1 MSDSNFYSSFGI
13 YFFIFCYWKDYTHY
27 YFFLGRGVM
36 PSYSIMIVDDHPIM
50 RYGLRLLLEKDKD
63 FVVVSESGNAQEA
76 VTAAKQLNPDL
87 IMMDLNLQ
95 GRSGI
100 DIIRTLRRS
109 GLTSYVLVLS
119 VSDSRNDVYAALD
132 AGANGYLL
140 KECELDMLLLSL
152 RKAAVGHPVYSE
164 RVWQYIQLR
173 QNYSDPLSA
182 LTKRELDVL
191 HEVSAGMKNKQ
202 IAENLFI
209 SEETVKVHIRN
220 ILKKLQ
226 VTSRLAASLILIKHQ
241 Y

>member
-1 MSDSNFYSSFGI
+1 
-13 YFFIFCYWKDYTHY
+13 
-27 YFFLGRGVM
+27 M

-50 RYGLRLLLEKDKD
+50 RYGLRLLLEQDKE
-63 FVVVSESGNAQEA
+63 FIVVSESGNAQEA
-76 VTAAKQLNPDL
+76 ITTAKQLNPDL
-87 IMMDLNLQ
+87 IMMDLHLQ

-100 DIIRTLRRS
+100 DIIRSLRRC

-119 VSDSRNDVYAALD
+119 ISDSRNDVYAALD

-152 RKAAVGHPVYSE
+152 RKAVVGRPVYSE
-164 RVWQYIQLR
+164 KVWQYIQLR
-173 QNYSDPLSA
+173 QNYSDPLST

-191 HEVSAGMKNKQ
+191 QEVAVGMKNKQ

-241 Y
+241 H

>member
-1 MSDSNFYSSFGI
+1 
-13 YFFIFCYWKDYTHY
+13 
-27 YFFLGRGVM
+27 M

-50 RYGLRLLLEKDKD
+50 RYGLRLLLEQDKE
-63 FVVVSESGNAQEA
+63 FIVVSESGNAQEA
-76 VTAAKQLNPDL
+76 ITTAKQLNPDL
-87 IMMDLNLQ
+87 IMMDLHLQ

-100 DIIRTLRRS
+100 DIIRSLRRC

-119 VSDSRNDVYAALD
+119 ISDSRNDVYAALD

-152 RKAAVGHPVYSE
+152 RKAVVGRPVYSE
-164 RVWQYIQLR
+164 KVWQYIQLR

-191 HEVSAGMKNKQ
+191 QEVAVGMKNKQ

-226 VTSRLAASLILIKHQ
+226 VTSRLAASLILISISTKRI
-241 Y
+241 YPDIKSG

>member
-1 MSDSNFYSSFGI
+1 MSDSIFYSSFGI
-13 YFFIFCYWKDYTHY
+13 CFIYFLLLERLRTFL
-27 YFFLGRGVM
+27 FFLGRGVM
-36 PSYSIMIVDDHPIM
+36 PSYSIMIVDDHPVM
-50 RYGLRLLLEKDKD
+50 RYGLRLLLEKDKE
-63 FVVVSESGNAQEA
+63 FVVVSESGNAKEA
-76 VTAAKQLNPDL
+76 ITTAQQLNPDL

-100 DIIRTLRRS
+100 DIIRTLRRA

-119 VSDSRNDVYAALD
+119 VSDARSDVYAALD

-140 KECELDMLLLSL
+140 KECEIDMLLLSL
-152 RKAAVGHPVYSE
+152 RKAVVGHPVYSE

-241 Y
+241 H

>member
-1 MSDSNFYSSFGI
+1 
-13 YFFIFCYWKDYTHY
+13 
-27 YFFLGRGVM
+27 M

-50 RYGLRLLLEKDKD
+50 RYGLRLLLEQDKE
-63 FVVVSESGNAQEA
+63 FIVVSESGNAQEA
-76 VTAAKQLNPDL
+76 ITTAKQLNPDL
-87 IMMDLNLQ
+87 IMMDLHLQ

-100 DIIRTLRRS
+100 DIIRSLRRC

-119 VSDSRNDVYAALD
+119 ISDSRNDVYAALD

-152 RKAAVGHPVYSE
+152 RKAVVGRPVYSE
-164 RVWQYIQLR
+164 KVWQYIQLR

-191 HEVSAGMKNKQ
+191 QEVAVGMKNKQ

-209 SEETVKVHIRN
+209 SE
-220 ILKKLQ
+220 
-226 VTSRLAASLILIKHQ
+226 
-241 Y
+241 

>member
-1 MSDSNFYSSFGI
+1 
-13 YFFIFCYWKDYTHY
+13 
-27 YFFLGRGVM
+27 M

-50 RYGLRLLLEKDKD
+50 RYGLRLLLEQDKE
-63 FVVVSESGNAQEA
+63 FIVVSESGNAQEA
-76 VTAAKQLNPDL
+76 ITTAKQLNPDL
-87 IMMDLNLQ
+87 IMMDLHLQ

-100 DIIRTLRRS
+100 DIIHSLRRC

-119 VSDSRNDVYAALD
+119 ISDSRNDVYAALD

-152 RKAAVGHPVYSE
+152 RKAVVGRPVYSE
-164 RVWQYIQLR
+164 KVWQYIQLR

-191 HEVSAGMKNKQ
+191 QEVAEGMKNKQ

-241 Y
+241 H

>member
-1 MSDSNFYSSFGI
+1 
-13 YFFIFCYWKDYTHY
+13 
-27 YFFLGRGVM
+27 M

-50 RYGLRLLLEKDKD
+50 RYGLRLLLEQDKE
-63 FVVVSESGNAQEA
+63 FIVVSESGNAQEA
-76 VTAAKQLNPDL
+76 ITTAKQLNPDL
-87 IMMDLNLQ
+87 IMMDLHLQ

-100 DIIRTLRRS
+100 DIIRSLRRCD
-109 GLTSYVLVLS
+109 LTSYVLVLS
-119 VSDSRNDVYAALD
+119 ISDSRNDVYAALD

-152 RKAAVGHPVYSE
+152 RKAVVGRPVYSE
-164 RVWQYIQLR
+164 KVWQYIQLR

-191 HEVSAGMKNKQ
+191 QEVAVGMKNKQ

-241 Y
+241 H

>member
-1 MSDSNFYSSFGI
+1 
-13 YFFIFCYWKDYTHY
+13 
-27 YFFLGRGVM
+27 M

-50 RYGLRLLLEKDKD
+50 RYGLRLLLEQDKE
-63 FVVVSESGNAQEA
+63 FIVVSESGNAQEA
-76 VTAAKQLNPDL
+76 ITTAKQLNPDL
-87 IMMDLNLQ
+87 IMMDLHLQ

-100 DIIRTLRRS
+100 DIIRSLRRC

-119 VSDSRNDVYAALD
+119 ISDSRNDVYAALD

-152 RKAAVGHPVYSE
+152 RKAVVGRPVYSE
-164 RVWQYIQLR
+164 KVWQYIQLR

-191 HEVSAGMKNKQ
+191 QEVAVGMKNKQ

-241 Y
+241 HYTNLPRH

>member
-1 MSDSNFYSSFGI
+1 
-13 YFFIFCYWKDYTHY
+13 
-27 YFFLGRGVM
+27 M

-50 RYGLRLLLEKDKD
+50 RYGLRLLLEQDKE
-63 FVVVSESGNAQEA
+63 FIVVSESGNAQEA
-76 VTAAKQLNPDL
+76 ITTAKQLNPDL
-87 IMMDLNLQ
+87 IMMDLHLQ

-100 DIIRTLRRS
+100 DIIRSLRRC

-119 VSDSRNDVYAALD
+119 ISDSRNDVYAGLD

-152 RKAAVGHPVYSE
+152 RKAVVGRPVYSE
-164 RVWQYIQLR
+164 KVWQYIQLR

-191 HEVSAGMKNKQ
+191 QEVAVGMKNKQ

-241 Y
+241 H

>member
-1 MSDSNFYSSFGI
+1 
-13 YFFIFCYWKDYTHY
+13 
-27 YFFLGRGVM
+27 M

-50 RYGLRLLLEKDKD
+50 RYGLRLLLEQDKE
-63 FVVVSESGNAQEA
+63 FIVVSESGNAQEA
-76 VTAAKQLNPDL
+76 ITTAKQLNPDL
-87 IMMDLNLQ
+87 IMMDLHLQ

-100 DIIRTLRRS
+100 DIIRSLRRC

-119 VSDSRNDVYAALD
+119 ISDSRNDVYAALD

-152 RKAAVGHPVYSE
+152 RKAVVGRPVYSE
-164 RVWQYIQLR
+164 KVCQYIQLR

-191 HEVSAGMKNKQ
+191 QEVAVGMKNKQ

-241 Y
+241 H

>member
-1 MSDSNFYSSFGI
+1 
-13 YFFIFCYWKDYTHY
+13 
-27 YFFLGRGVM
+27 M

-50 RYGLRLLLEKDKD
+50 RYGLRLLLKQDKE
-63 FVVVSESGNAQEA
+63 FIVVSESGNAQEA
-76 VTAAKQLNPDL
+76 ITTAKQLNPDL
-87 IMMDLNLQ
+87 IMMDLHLQ

-100 DIIRTLRRS
+100 DIIRSLRRC

-119 VSDSRNDVYAALD
+119 ISDSRNDVYAALD

-152 RKAAVGHPVYSE
+152 RKAVVGRPVYSE
-164 RVWQYIQLR
+164 KVWQYIQLR

-191 HEVSAGMKNKQ
+191 QEVAVGMKNKQ

-241 Y
+241 H

>member
-1 MSDSNFYSSFGI
+1 
-13 YFFIFCYWKDYTHY
+13 
-27 YFFLGRGVM
+27 M

-50 RYGLRLLLEKDKD
+50 RYGLRLLLEQDKE
-63 FVVVSESGNAQEA
+63 FIVVSESGNAQEA
-76 VTAAKQLNPDL
+76 ITTAKQLNPDL
-87 IMMDLNLQ
+87 IMMDLHLQ

-100 DIIRTLRRS
+100 DIIRSLRRC

-119 VSDSRNDVYAALD
+119 ISDSRNDVYAALD

-152 RKAAVGHPVYSE
+152 RKAVVGRPVYSE
-164 RVWQYIQLR
+164 KVWQYIQLR

-191 HEVSAGMKNKQ
+191 QEVAVGMKNKQ
-202 IAENLFI
+202 ITENLFI

-241 Y
+241 H

>member
-1 MSDSNFYSSFGI
+1 M
-13 YFFIFCYWKDYTHY
+13 
-27 YFFLGRGVM
+27 
-36 PSYSIMIVDDHPIM
+36 
-50 RYGLRLLLEKDKD
+50 
-63 FVVVSESGNAQEA
+63 
-76 VTAAKQLNPDL
+76 
-87 IMMDLNLQ
+87 
-95 GRSGI
+95 
-100 DIIRTLRRS
+100 
-109 GLTSYVLVLS
+109 
-119 VSDSRNDVYAALD
+119 
-132 AGANGYLL
+132 
-140 KECELDMLLLSL
+140 
-152 RKAAVGHPVYSE
+152 
-164 RVWQYIQLR
+164 WQYIQLR

>member
-1 MSDSNFYSSFGI
+1 
-13 YFFIFCYWKDYTHY
+13 
-27 YFFLGRGVM
+27 M

-50 RYGLRLLLEKDKD
+50 RYGLRLLLEQDKE
-63 FVVVSESGNAQEA
+63 FIVVSESGNAQEA
-76 VTAAKQLNPDL
+76 ITTAKQLNPDL
-87 IMMDLNLQ
+87 IMMDLHLQ

-100 DIIRTLRRS
+100 DIIRSLRRC

-119 VSDSRNDVYAALD
+119 ISDSRYDVYAALD

-152 RKAAVGHPVYSE
+152 RKAVVGRPVYSE
-164 RVWQYIQLR
+164 KVWQYIQLR

-191 HEVSAGMKNKQ
+191 QEVAVGMKNKQ

-241 Y
+241 H